1 MLTIR
6 RYSSCSLVILLFKTK
21 PWGIYGMSVVQMN
34 HCGAYWRTTYIK
46 YHETLN
52 DVYLFIYLFIFSNT
66 GKPDAPIKLEA
77 KDVIQP
83 TVPVTVNITFN
94 WIPGYSGG
102 FPVDYIL
109 LYKEKNEQS
118 FREQFLR
125 APEGNKYIFTYRKV
139 ATKYVFSIRAK
150 NQKGSSPELTPY
162 LEYTTRCKLHFFVD
176 LITSSFREIG
186 CLALAENVY
195 PPTNNWANF

>member
-1 MLTIR
+1 M
-6 RYSSCSLVILLFKTK
+6 
-21 PWGIYGMSVVQMN
+21 
-34 HCGAYWRTTYIK
+34 
-46 YHETLN
+46 
-52 DVYLFIYLFIFSNT
+52 
-66 GKPDAPIKLEA
+66 EA

-176 LITSSFREIG
+176 LIKSSFREIG

-195 PPTNNWANF
+195 PSTNN